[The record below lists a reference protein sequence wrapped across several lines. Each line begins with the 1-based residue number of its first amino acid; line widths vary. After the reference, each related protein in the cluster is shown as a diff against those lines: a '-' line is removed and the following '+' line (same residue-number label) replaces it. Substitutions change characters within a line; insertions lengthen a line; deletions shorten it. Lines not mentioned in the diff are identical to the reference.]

1 MPEPSLTN
9 RGFGWLTFTPPPSSG
24 SWLVCVYIVPSLA
37 TGFVA
42 TEQARPTVVVMATP
56 EEAASDKMKAFIAG
70 GACGNELSEGL
81 YDRLLEVAGRVP
93 VANLPLAT
101 NTSLSGK
108 AFRRCANKMVGVTK
122 DDIELLADWLE
133 DEYPA
138 AAVSFTKDL
147 VVVGFTPPAN
157 MALDARPDMPSGSQ
171 PPADLV
177 AQLNDEMTACALKQ
191 MLPNGAACAA
201 LSFALHAG
209 RLPTVDGNGLAF
221 GSEVRMSAEYK
232 VLVKLDIDNLK
243 MAINKGTNIALNAYF
258 DGLME
263 QLQDSG
269 QPSMQSRL
277 AVWYQNA
284 RTTFP
289 DIESRIEY
297 IKAYLNKHQGKGLP
311 ETIDLP
317 LVMRFKVMR
326 DQESNNRDPPRKSEE
341 DASEVKELLKKLESM
356 RQSVDDLRS
365 ANARLKSRNDQGDDK
380 STKKCGYCG
389 KPNHT
394 EKQCLF
400 KRADQKKALKAS
412 EADAEP
418 SAQDDE

>member
-1 MPEPSLTN
+1 
-9 RGFGWLTFTPPPSSG
+9 
-24 SWLVCVYIVPSLA
+24 
-37 TGFVA
+37 
-42 TEQARPTVVVMATP
+42 MATP
-56 EEAASDKMKAFIAG
+56 EEAAIDKMKAFIAG
-70 GACGNELSEGL
+70 GACGNELSVGL

-93 VANLPLAT
+93 VTNLPSAT
-101 NTSLSGK
+101 NNTLTGK
-108 AFRRCANKMVGVTK
+108 AFRRCANKMVEVTK

-133 DEYPA
+133 EEYPV

-147 VVVGFTPPAN
+147 VVVGFSSPAN
-157 MALDARPDMPSGSQ
+157 MALVARPDMPSGSQ

-177 AQLNDEMTACALKQ
+177 AQLADEMNACAIKQ

-201 LSFALHAG
+201 LSFALYAG

-221 GSEVRMSAEYK
+221 GSEVRMSGEYK
-232 VLVKLDIDNLK
+232 VLCKLAIDNLK
-243 MAINKGTNIALNAYF
+243 MAMDKGTNIALNAYF

-326 DQESNNRDPPRKSEE
+326 AEESNSRDPPRKSEE

-365 ANARLKSRNDQGDDK
+365 ANARLKSRKDEGDDPP
-380 STKKCGYCG
+380 KKCGYCG
-389 KPNHT
+389 KTNHT

-400 KRADQKKALKAS
+400 KRADKKKALKAS